1 MIQAPDHVSN
11 CELCR
16 SAGGEVLWTSSR
28 CRVIAVEDPA
38 YPGYCRV
45 IWNTHRIELSD
56 LSAPDQGYL
65 MSVVSVV
72 ESVLR
77 RLYQPD
83 KINLAAFG
91 NVVPHLHWHIIP
103 RWREDKHFPNPIW
116 GEVQRPDA
124 RPAIS
129 VPRPVLE
136 SSLKVALGELEENPS

>member
-45 IWNTHRIELSD
+45 IWNTHRIEQSD